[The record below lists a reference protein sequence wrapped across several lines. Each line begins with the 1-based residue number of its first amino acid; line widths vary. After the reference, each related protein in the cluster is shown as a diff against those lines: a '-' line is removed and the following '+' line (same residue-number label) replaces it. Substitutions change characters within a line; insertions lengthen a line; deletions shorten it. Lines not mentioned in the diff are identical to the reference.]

1 MRRERSGLR
10 KKEFESEKSLNLG
23 FAARFYIAR
32 GGRRRNGDFFSF
44 GERERERVWDLW
56 RRERERAR
64 RCEEQLSGEGDDK
77 RVSFGDGSRW
87 LDKAEGMTCRVP
99 GCVI

>member
-44 GERERERVWDLW
+44 GERERERVCGTCGGG
-56 RRERERAR
+56 RERERAGVR
-64 RCEEQLSGEGDDK
+64 NS
-77 RVSFGDGSRW
+77 S
-87 LDKAEGMTCRVP
+87 AERETTKE
-99 GCVI
+99 